1 MTREEARREA
11 ELCKWIIRKFRK
23 IRQQEV
29 DLENRRIEREKEKHR
44 LVFESYHSRQQIE
57 DDYGW
62 NAITTQQF
70 REYTRIW
77 DSVNDDNT
85 KYEDRLRF
93 IDRQL
98 RSSQSN
104 LEDCEL
110 IMRNGDP
117 CETRKG

>member
-1 MTREEARREA
+1 MTRAEAKREA
-11 ELCKWIIRKFRK
+11 DLNKWIIKKFRK

-29 DLENRRIEREKEKHR
+29 DLERRRIERQKEKHKY
-44 LVFESYHSRQQIE
+44 VFEGFQDRRQIE
-57 DDYGW
+57 DAYGW
-62 NAITTQQF
+62 GAITKRQF
-70 REYTRIW
+70 NEYTRIW
-77 DSVNDDNT
+77 DDVNDDNS

-93 IDRQL
+93 IDWQL

-110 IMRNGDP
+110 IMKNGDP